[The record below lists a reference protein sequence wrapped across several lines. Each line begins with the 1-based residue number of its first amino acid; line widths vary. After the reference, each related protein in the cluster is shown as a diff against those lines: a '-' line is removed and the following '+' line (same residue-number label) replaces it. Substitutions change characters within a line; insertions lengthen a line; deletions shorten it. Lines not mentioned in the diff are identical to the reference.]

1 MKDTY
6 RQTQF
11 TLSDFYRL
19 QGEQKILLHI
29 ALITSDRKKNQCL
42 FIDCQPNGFYDMNT
56 KKKKRKILGVEK
68 RKILGV
74 EKQIRTWEIWG

>member
-29 ALITSDRKKNQCL
+29 ALITSDGEKNQCL

-56 KKKKRKILGVEK
+56 KKKEEDFR
-68 RKILGV
+68 R
-74 EKQIRTWEIWG
+74 